1 MKFKNSTKRNASFM
15 TIMLAI
21 VMVIMVTS
29 ASQPFSD
36 VSPTKDAWC
45 YTQVMKAYEAGL
57 INGYGNGLFGK
68 NDPITRG
75 QIVQILYNYYGEDCG
90 TNSGFSD
97 VPSSAWYA
105 KAVTWASKNGV
116 VSGYSNGTFGP
127 NNKLTR
133 EQMVTILYNVAGRP
147 ATNASAL
154 AQFNDRGQVAA
165 YAVNGF
171 SWAVSNKVVSGTSNT
186 TLSPRGTATRAQVA
200 VILIRYLENVEGV
213 QFPDVNGGSTQPV
226 EPTPTPTPTPTKPD
240 ASNSQNSDGTTN
252 AAYVNSLCDVGKS
265 NNYPTTGDASSP
277 NANGFYTK
285 ANVDISGAKLHYEVI
300 PYVNEFLAKHPD
312 QIEANKDYA
321 PWNITMHWVTTD
333 EQEEYTLLRAKEAA
347 SYFEHKRPDN
357 SSIISGEN
365 LYRGENIAASVIKAW
380 ENSSGHASTMLNAGY
395 EDRTTCVASCG
406 YVWVMTIWASNQ
418 LQAVKSFAFNNYF
431 WAD

>member
-1 MKFKNSTKRNASFM
+1 MKAKIKSNLEMALGLTIVAALVLGFAMTVMASPQF
-15 TIMLAI
+15 T
-21 VMVIMVTS
+21 
-29 ASQPFSD
+29 D

-75 QIVQILYNYYGEDCG
+75 QMVQILYNYYGEDSG

-116 VSGYSNGTFGP
+116 VSGYSNGMFGP
-127 NNKLTR
+127 NNQLTR

-147 ATNASAL
+147 ATNTSAL

-213 QFPDVNGGSTQPV
+213 QFPDVNEGSTQPV
-226 EPTPTPTPTPTKPD
+226 EPTPTPTKPD
-240 ASNSQNSDGTTN
+240 ASSSQNSDGTTN

-265 NNYPTTGDASSP
+265 NDYPTTGDASSP

-285 ANVDISGAKLHYEVI
+285 ANVDISGAKLQYDVI
-300 PYVNEFLAKHPD
+300 PYVNAFLAKHD
-312 QIEANKDYA
+312 YLIKDHEDKGLD
-321 PWNITMHWVTTD
+321 PWNVTMHWVTSD
-333 EQEEYTLLRAKEAA
+333 EQEEYTMLRAKEAY
-347 SYFEHKRPDN
+347 SYFEHERPDG
-357 SSIISGEN
+357 SYILSAEN
-365 LYRGENIAASVIKAW
+365 LYRGENGAERVIRAW
-380 ENSSGHASTMLNAGY
+380 ENSSGHASTMLSAGTQTC
-395 EDRTTCVASCG
+395 TTCVASYNG
-406 YVWVMTIWASNQ
+406 VWIMTIWWKGDLKDVKAFAS
-418 LQAVKSFAFNNYF
+418 NNYF
-431 WAD
+431 K

>member
-1 MKFKNSTKRNASFM
+1 MKRKLTALLAAAALCLSLTIPASAAGSF
-15 TIMLAI
+15 A
-21 VMVIMVTS
+21 
-29 ASQPFSD
+29 D
-36 VSPTKDAWC
+36 VSPTRDTWC
-45 YTQVMKAYEAGL
+45 YTQVMQASEAGL
-57 INGYGNGLFGK
+57 MNGYGSSLFGK

-75 QIVQILYNYYGEDCG
+75 QMVQILYNYYGEDCG

-97 VPSSAWYA
+97 VPSSVWYA
-105 KAVTWASKNGV
+105 KAVTWASKKGV

-147 ATNASAL
+147 ATNTSAL

-186 TLSPRGTATRAQVA
+186 TLSSRGTATRAQVA

-226 EPTPTPTPTPTKPD
+226 EPTPTPTPTKPD

-265 NNYPTTGDASSP
+265 NDYPTTGDASSP

-285 ANVDISGAKLHYEVI
+285 ANVDISGAKLHYEAI
-300 PYVNEFLAKHPD
+300 PYINTFLEKH
-312 QIEANKDYA
+312 ISLKGTTVAA
-321 PWNITMHWVTTD
+321 PWDCEMHWVTMD
-333 EQEEYTLLRAKEAA
+333 EQEEYTLLRAKEA
-347 SYFEHKRPDN
+347 SVYFEHKRPDET
-357 SSIISGEN
+357 SILSGEN
-365 LYRGENIAASVIKAW
+365 LYRGGGSAEYVIKAW
-380 ENSSGHASTMLNAGY
+380 ENSSGHASGMLNAGY
-395 EDRTTCVASCG
+395 VDRTTCVASCG
-406 YVWVMTIWASNQ
+406 DVWVMTIWGDVDCT
-418 LQAVKSFAFNNYF
+418 LVVKYAPNNYIST
-431 WAD
+431 WGK

>member
-1 MKFKNSTKRNASFM
+1 MKRKLTALLAAAALCLSLTIPASAAGSF
-15 TIMLAI
+15 A
-21 VMVIMVTS
+21 
-29 ASQPFSD
+29 D
-36 VSPTKDAWC
+36 VSPTRDAWC
-45 YTQVMKAYEAGL
+45 YTQVMQASEAGL
-57 INGYGNGLFGK
+57 MNGYGSSLFGK

-75 QIVQILYNYYGEDCG
+75 QMVQILYNYYGEDCG

-116 VSGYSNGTFGP
+116 VSGYSNSTFGP
-127 NNKLTR
+127 NNQLTR

-147 ATNASAL
+147 ATNTSAL

-213 QFPDVNGGSTQPV
+213 QFPEVNGGSTQPV
-226 EPTPTPTPTPTKPD
+226 EPKPTPTPTKPD
-240 ASNSQNSDGTTN
+240 VSNSQNSDGTTN

-265 NNYPTTGDASSP
+265 NDYPTTGDASSP

-285 ANVDISGAKLHYEVI
+285 ANVDISGAKLQYDVI
-300 PYVNEFLAKHPD
+300 PYVNAFLAKHD
-312 QIEANKDYA
+312 YLIKDNEDKGLD
-321 PWNITMHWVTTD
+321 PWNVTMHWVTSD
-333 EQEEYTLLRAKEAA
+333 EQEEYTLLRAKEAY

-357 SSIISGEN
+357 TTLISAEN
-365 LYRGENIAASVIKAW
+365 LYRGNSGAEVVIKAW
-380 ENSSGHASTMLNAGY
+380 ENSSGHASIMLGTGTQTH
-395 EDRTTCVASCG
+395 TTCVASYNG
-406 YVWVMTIWASNQ
+406 VWVMTIWADNMPIWAKTFS
-418 LQAVKSFAFNNYF
+418 SNNYY
-431 WAD
+431 WKD

>member
-1 MKFKNSTKRNASFM
+1 MKFKNSTKHNASFM

-75 QIVQILYNYYGEDCG
+75 QMVQILYNYYGEDCG

-127 NNKLTR
+127 NNQLTR

-147 ATNASAL
+147 ATNTSAL

-213 QFPDVNGGSTQPV
+213 QFPDVNGGATQPV
-226 EPTPTPTPTPTKPD
+226 EPTPTPTKPD
-240 ASNSQNSDGTTN
+240 ASSSQNSDGTTN

-265 NNYPTTGDASSP
+265 NDYPTTGDASSP

-285 ANVDISGAKLHYEVI
+285 ANVDISGAKLQYDVI
-300 PYVNEFLAKHPD
+300 PYVNAFLAKHD
-312 QIEANKDYA
+312 YLIKDNEDKGLD
-321 PWNITMHWVTTD
+321 PWNVTMHWVTTD
-333 EQEEYTLLRAKEAA
+333 EQEEYTLLRAKEACA
-347 SYFEHKRPDN
+347 NFEHKRPNGD
-357 SSIISGEN
+357 SIFSGEN
-365 LYRGENIAASVIKAW
+365 LYRGNSGAEVVIKAW
-380 ENSSGHASTMLNAGY
+380 ENSSGHASAMLGTGTQTY
-395 EDRTTCVASCG
+395 TTCVAS
-406 YVWVMTIWASNQ
+406 YNDVWVMTIWGPKGLAK
-418 LQAVKSFAFNNYF
+418 VKTYAP
-431 WAD
+431 ADYIRD

>member
-1 MKFKNSTKRNASFM
+1 MKRKLTALLAAAALCLSLTIPASAAGSF
-15 TIMLAI
+15 A
-21 VMVIMVTS
+21 
-29 ASQPFSD
+29 D
-36 VSPTKDAWC
+36 VSPTRDAWC
-45 YTQVMKAYEAGL
+45 YTQVMQASEAGL
-57 INGYGNGLFGK
+57 MNGYGSSLFGK

-75 QIVQILYNYYGEDCG
+75 QMVQILYNYYGEDCG

-97 VPSSAWYA
+97 VPSSVWYA
-105 KAVTWASKNGV
+105 KAVTWASKKGV

-147 ATNASAL
+147 ATNTSAL

-213 QFPDVNGGSTQPV
+213 QFPDVNGGSAQPV
-226 EPTPTPTPTPTKPD
+226 EPTPTPTKPD

-252 AAYVNSLCDVGKS
+252 AAHVNSLCDVGKS
-265 NNYPTTGDASSP
+265 NDYPTTGDASSP

-285 ANVDISGAKLHYEVI
+285 ANVDISGAKLQYDVI
-300 PYVNEFLAKHPD
+300 PYVNAFLEKHSEL
-312 QIEANKDYA
+312 IGTLSK
-321 PWNITMHWVTTD
+321 PWGTELRWVTTD
-333 EQEEYTLLRAKEAA
+333 EQEEYTLLRAKEAY
-347 SYFEHKRPDN
+347 SYFEHKRPNGDSIN
-357 SSIISGEN
+357 SAEN
-365 LYRGENIAASVIKAW
+365 LYSGNSGAEVVIKAW
-380 ENSSGHASTMLNAGY
+380 ENSSGHASTMLGAGY
-395 EDRTTCVASCG
+395 EDETVCVASYNG
-406 YVWVMTIWASNQ
+406 VWVMTLWGDQ
-418 LQAVKSFAFNNYF
+418 LTSKLILRAPNNYF
-431 WAD
+431 K

>member
-1 MKFKNSTKRNASFM
+1 MKRKLTALLAAAALCLSLTIPASAAGSF
-15 TIMLAI
+15 A
-21 VMVIMVTS
+21 
-29 ASQPFSD
+29 D
-36 VSPTKDAWC
+36 VSPTRDAWC
-45 YTQVMKAYEAGL
+45 YTQVMQASEAGL
-57 INGYGNGLFGK
+57 MNGYGSSLFGK

-75 QIVQILYNYYGEDCG
+75 QMVQILYNYYGEDCG

-105 KAVTWASKNGV
+105 KAVTWASKKGV

-127 NNKLTR
+127 DNQLTR

-147 ATNASAL
+147 ATNTSAL

-226 EPTPTPTPTPTKPD
+226 EPAPTPTPTKPD

-265 NNYPTTGDASSP
+265 NDYPTTGDASSP

-285 ANVDISGAKLHYEVI
+285 ANVDISGAKLQYDVI
-300 PYVNEFLAKHPD
+300 PYVNAFLEKHSEL
-312 QIEANKDYA
+312 IGTLSK
-321 PWNITMHWVTTD
+321 PWGTELRWVTTD
-333 EQEEYTLLRAKEAA
+333 EQEEYTLLRAKEACF
-347 SYFEHKRPDN
+347 YFEHERPDGTE
-357 SSIISGEN
+357 ILSGEN
-365 LYRGENIAASVIKAW
+365 LYRGGSVAEYVIKAW
-380 ENSSGHASTMLNAGY
+380 ENSSGHASTMLSAGY
-395 EDRTTCVASCG
+395 VDNTTCVASCG
-406 YVWVMTIWASNQ
+406 DVWVMTIWGDIDYTLVVKYASN
-418 LQAVKSFAFNNYF
+418 NYIST
-431 WAD
+431 WGK

>member
-1 MKFKNSTKRNASFM
+1 MKRKLTALLAAAALCLSLTIPASAAGSF
-15 TIMLAI
+15 A
-21 VMVIMVTS
+21 
-29 ASQPFSD
+29 D
-36 VSPTKDAWC
+36 VSPTRDAWC
-45 YTQVMKAYEAGL
+45 YTQVMQASEAGL
-57 INGYGNGLFGK
+57 MNGYGSSLFGK

-75 QIVQILYNYYGEDCG
+75 QMVQILYNYYGEDCG

-116 VSGYSNGTFGP
+116 VSGYSNSTFGP
-127 NNKLTR
+127 NNQLTR

-147 ATNASAL
+147 ATNTSAL

-213 QFPDVNGGSTQPV
+213 QFPEVNGGSTQPV
-226 EPTPTPTPTPTKPD
+226 EPKPTPTPTKPD
-240 ASNSQNSDGTTN
+240 VSNSQNSDGTTN

-265 NNYPTTGDASSP
+265 NDYPTTGDASSP

-285 ANVDISGAKLHYEVI
+285 ANVDISGAKLQYDVI
-300 PYVNEFLAKHPD
+300 PYVNAFLAKHPD
-312 QIEANKDYA
+312 QIDETWDVTA
-321 PWNITMHWVTTD
+321 HWVTTD
-333 EQEEYTLLRAKEAA
+333 EQEEYTLLRAKEAY
-347 SYFEHKRPDN
+347 SYFEHARPDG
-357 SSIISGEN
+357 SDIISGEN
-365 LYRGENIAASVIKAW
+365 LYRGNSGAEVVIKAW
-380 ENSSGHASTMLNAGY
+380 ENSSGHASIMLNAGCKNK
-395 EDRTTCVASCG
+395 TICVASCNG
-406 YVWVMTIWASNQ
+406 VWVMTIWGDINYQFVLKTAS
-418 LQAVKSFAFNNYF
+418 NNYF
-431 WAD
+431 VK

>member
-1 MKFKNSTKRNASFM
+1 MKRKLTALLAAAALCLSLTIPASAAGSF
-15 TIMLAI
+15 A
-21 VMVIMVTS
+21 
-29 ASQPFSD
+29 D
-36 VSPTKDAWC
+36 VSPTRDAWC
-45 YTQVMKAYEAGL
+45 YTQVMQASEAGL
-57 INGYGNGLFGK
+57 MNGYGSSLFGK

-75 QIVQILYNYYGEDCG
+75 QMVQILYNYYGEDCG

-105 KAVTWASKNGV
+105 KAVTWASKKGV
-116 VSGYSNGTFGP
+116 ASGYSNGTFGP
-127 NNKLTR
+127 DNQLTR

-147 ATNASAL
+147 ATNTSAL

-226 EPTPTPTPTPTKPD
+226 EPTPTPTKPD
-240 ASNSQNSDGTTN
+240 ASSSQNSDGTTN

-265 NNYPTTGDASSP
+265 NDYPTTGDASSP

-285 ANVDISGAKLHYEVI
+285 ANVDISGAKLQYDVI
-300 PYVNEFLAKHPD
+300 PYVNAFLAKHPD
-312 QIEANKDYA
+312 RIEANKDFQ
-321 PWNITMHWVTTD
+321 PWNTTMHWVTMD
-333 EQEEYTLLRAKEAA
+333 EQEEYTLLRAKEAY
-347 SYFEHKRPDN
+347 SYFEHARPDG
-357 SSIISGEN
+357 SDIISGEN
-365 LYRGENIAASVIKAW
+365 LYRGNSGAEGVIKAW
-380 ENSSGHASTMLNAGY
+380 ENSSGHASIMLNAGY
-395 EDRTTCVASCG
+395 ENKTVCVASYNG
-406 YVWVMTIWASNQ
+406 VWVMTIWGDINYQFVIKTA
-418 LQAVKSFAFNNYF
+418 ANNYF
-431 WAD
+431 VQ

>member
-1 MKFKNSTKRNASFM
+1 MKRKLTALLAAAALCLSLTIPASAAGSF
-15 TIMLAI
+15 A
-21 VMVIMVTS
+21 
-29 ASQPFSD
+29 D
-36 VSPTKDAWC
+36 VSPTRDAWC
-45 YTQVMKAYEAGL
+45 YTQVMQASEAGL
-57 INGYGNGLFGK
+57 MNGYGSSLFGK

-75 QIVQILYNYYGEDCG
+75 QMVQILYNYYGEDCG

-105 KAVTWASKNGV
+105 KAVTWASKKGV
-116 VSGYSNGTFGP
+116 ASGYSNGTFGP

-147 ATNASAL
+147 ATNTSAL

-213 QFPDVNGGSTQPV
+213 QFPDVNGGSAQPV
-226 EPTPTPTPTPTKPD
+226 EPTPTPTKPD

-265 NNYPTTGDASSP
+265 NDYPTTGDASSP

-285 ANVDISGAKLHYEVI
+285 ANVDISGAKLQYDVI
-300 PYVNEFLAKHPD
+300 PYVNAFLAKHPD
-312 QIEANKDYA
+312 QIEETWDV
-321 PWNITMHWVTTD
+321 TMHWVTTD
-333 EQEEYTLLRAKEAA
+333 EQEEYTLLRAKEAYA
-347 SYFEHKRPDN
+347 YFEHRRPNGDAIN
-357 SSIISGEN
+357 SAEN
-365 LYRGENIAASVIKAW
+365 LYRGENGAERVIKAW
-380 ENSSGHASTMLNAGY
+380 ENSSGHASTMLGAGY
-395 EDRTTCVASCG
+395 EDETVCVASYNG
-406 YVWVMTIWASNQ
+406 VWVMTLWNDNLTANLITYAP
-418 LQAVKSFAFNNYF
+418 NNYF
-431 WAD
+431 

>member
-1 MKFKNSTKRNASFM
+1 MKRKLTALLAAAALCLSLTIPASAAGSF
-15 TIMLAI
+15 A
-21 VMVIMVTS
+21 
-29 ASQPFSD
+29 D
-36 VSPTKDAWC
+36 VSPTRDAWC
-45 YTQVMKAYEAGL
+45 YTQVMQASEAGL
-57 INGYGNGLFGK
+57 MNGYGSSLFGK

-75 QIVQILYNYYGEDCG
+75 QMVQILYNYYGENCG

-97 VPSSAWYA
+97 VPSSVWYA

-265 NNYPTTGDASSP
+265 NDYPTTGDASSP

-418 LQAVKSFAFNNYF
+418 LQNVKTFAFNNYF
-431 WAD
+431 RVK